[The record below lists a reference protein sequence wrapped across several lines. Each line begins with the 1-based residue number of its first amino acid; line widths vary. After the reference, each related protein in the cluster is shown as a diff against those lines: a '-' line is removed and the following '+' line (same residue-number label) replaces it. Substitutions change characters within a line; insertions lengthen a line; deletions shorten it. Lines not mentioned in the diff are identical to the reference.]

1 LLRFRR
7 VLSLTIQPLCKILV
21 SLFHFAVC
29 GPNFQMTRLV
39 VVLTTCMAF
48 VHSLND
54 FLVQGRSDT
63 LRVLRKIIRERDAKP
78 TNFRIPRD
86 PFANSQMAWEAIV
99 PRDVATRNFH
109 SAVEVERSK
118 RDISNAVIESGH
130 CEHIDLMDCSDFET
144 DEMTCMLTATGM
156 TCCVCTGTLRAA
168 KWSLF

>member
-1 LLRFRR
+1 MARIF
-7 VLSLTIQPLCKILV
+7 VL
-21 SLFHFAVC
+21 
-29 GPNFQMTRLV
+29 
-39 VVLTTCMAF
+39 LTTWIAF

-54 FLVQGRSDT
+54 FLVQGRADT
-63 LRVLRKIIRERDAKP
+63 LKVLRRIIRERDA
-78 TNFRIPRD
+78 RVIPHD
-86 PFANSQMAWEAIV
+86 PFANSQVAWQTTV
-99 PRDVATRNFH
+99 PRDTFLRDFH
-109 SAVEVERSK
+109 SAMEVERSK